1 MFADYLRFPK
11 HTLNWAAVFLSKF
24 NACISKIKCYV
35 LKFALFNEKY
45 MYIITEPVFD
55 LLASFDL
62 GWSIVLVWAAGEK
75 ELSSRGVG
83 RR

>member
-1 MFADYLRFPK
+1 MRNTC
-11 HTLNWAAVFLSKF
+11 TLS
-24 NACISKIKCYV
+24 
-35 LKFALFNEKY
+35 
-45 MYIITEPVFD
+45 ITEPVFD